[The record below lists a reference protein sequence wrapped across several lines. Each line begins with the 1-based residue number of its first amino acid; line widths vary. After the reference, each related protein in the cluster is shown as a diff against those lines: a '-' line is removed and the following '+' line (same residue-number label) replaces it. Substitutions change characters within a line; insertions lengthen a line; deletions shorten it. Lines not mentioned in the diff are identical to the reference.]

1 VVEDVR
7 STGEKEGGGGD
18 RACMTLFYFR
28 IRYQKYRER
37 YEYYATYT
45 NRGLLSAG

>member
-1 VVEDVR
+1 VVEEVR
-7 STGEKEGGGGD
+7 STGEKEGGGD

-28 IRYQKYRER
+28 MRYQECDER
-37 YEYYATYT
+37 YKYYALYT